1 MNLETQSTD
10 FSDGVRMK
18 RALDISV
25 AALGL
30 FVTAPLWIP
39 IAILVKLSSP
49 GSILFR
55 QQRPGLHGRP
65 FTLLKFRTMMEAR
78 DPAGN
83 LLPDAERLTRIGC
96 FLRSTS
102 LDELPELINVL
113 KGEMSLVGPRPLLT
127 RYLPYYSEREFRR
140 HSVRPG
146 LTGWAQ
152 INGRNL
158 VAWSER
164 LELDVWYV
172 ENWSLLLD
180 LRIIFMTLVLVLKR
194 EGVVVDPESRMLSLD
209 AERKGAPCSGRNPA
223 SPAEQATVVPSN
235 ET

>member
-1 MNLETQSTD
+1 MNIKRIMD
-10 FSDGVRMK
+10 VGV
-18 RALDISV
+18 ASV
-25 AALGL
+25 VIIL
-30 FVTAPLWIP
+30 TSPLWLV
-39 IAILVKLSSP
+39 IAILIQIDSKGPVF
-49 GSILFR
+49 FR
-55 QQRPGLHGRP
+55 QLRPGLRGRP
-65 FTLLKFRTMMEAR
+65 YKLIKFRTMVEAR
-78 DPAGN
+78 DPAGT

-209 AERKGAPCSGRNPA
+209 AERRGAPCSGRNPA
-223 SPAEQATVVPSN
+223 SPAE
-235 ET
+235 

>member
-1 MNLETQSTD
+1 MNIKRIMD
-10 FSDGVRMK
+10 VGV
-18 RALDISV
+18 ASV
-25 AALGL
+25 VIIL
-30 FVTAPLWIP
+30 TSPLWLV
-39 IAILVKLSSP
+39 IAILIQIDSKGPVF
-49 GSILFR
+49 FR
-55 QQRPGLHGRP
+55 QLRPGLRGRP
-65 FTLLKFRTMMEAR
+65 YKLIKFRTMVEAR

-209 AERKGAPCSGRNPA
+209 AERRGAPCSGRNPA
-223 SPAEQATVVPSN
+223 SPAE
-235 ET
+235 